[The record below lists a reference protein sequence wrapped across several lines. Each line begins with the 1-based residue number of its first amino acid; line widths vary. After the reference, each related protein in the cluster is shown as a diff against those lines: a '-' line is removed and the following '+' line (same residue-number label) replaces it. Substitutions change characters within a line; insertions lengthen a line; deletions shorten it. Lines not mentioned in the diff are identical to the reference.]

1 MLYSQVAL
9 AAGAAL
15 LAAQDA
21 HAFFIWWPFS
31 EPVISPFAF
40 TGCIKRTSTWTSF
53 FTASAPNPTMCV
65 VSIRKVRRPSPFQSR
80 CLARSGISSD

>member
-21 HAFFIWWPFS
+21 HAFFLWWPFS
-31 EPVISPFAF
+31 RPVISPFAF
-40 TGCIKRTSTWTSF
+40 TGCIKRTSTWTSI
-53 FTASAPNPTMCV
+53 FTASAPDAASCV
-65 VSIRKVRRPSPFQSR
+65 VSLAPGRSKA
-80 CLARSGISSD
+80 CLPLATQPPH